1 LFPSLSLSA
10 AGPRALKPPK
20 LLESLTTTLALT
32 TAVHR
37 LLRLDQRISESKLVQ
52 LQRRPLSEARSER
65 RSFQFSFIHLFYL
78 RRKSSVTRLREDQAA
93 DAAGA
98 PAHLTRYVFFY
109 SI

>member
-1 LFPSLSLSA
+1 
-10 AGPRALKPPK
+10 
-20 LLESLTTTLALT
+20 
-32 TAVHR
+32 
-37 LLRLDQRISESKLVQ
+37 
-52 LQRRPLSEARSER
+52 
-65 RSFQFSFIHLFYL
+65 L